1 MRAPQTI
8 VFSVF
13 HISRCSPPSV
23 RKNKRGD
30 IWVAVGCEV
39 EHQTPPRAPGVSRGE
54 GRHDVSAG
62 ITSSFFFLPAPS
74 EAKVSGQISLYN
86 RQDEKQQPPS
96 DAVRSASDTMGAIH
110 AWCFHQW
117 SCHFK
122 IPRVHREVKRNP
134 APPGWGW
141 DEVWL
146 SGEGWT
152 ESQTGIHDMP
162 GGVISR
168 EPREWESGWG
178 HVSTRL
184 HCPSCERKGVTHRH
198 RLRRDTGLV
207 FEPKLK

>member
-96 DAVRSASDTMGAIH
+96 DLVRSASDTMGAIH

-122 IPRVHREVKRNP
+122 IPEFIGRWNVILPLRVEGGMKYGWAGRDEPRVRRGSTICQEVWLAENP
-134 APPGWGW
+134 GSESRGGGMSRRGFIVPPVRGRGWHTGIGW
-141 DEVWL
+141 DETLDL
-146 SGEGWT
+146 SLNQ
-152 ESQTGIHDMP
+152 S
-162 GGVISR
+162 
-168 EPREWESGWG
+168 
-178 HVSTRL
+178 
-184 HCPSCERKGVTHRH
+184 
-198 RLRRDTGLV
+198 
-207 FEPKLK
+207 

>member
-1 MRAPQTI
+1 MCQPA
-8 VFSVF
+8 S
-13 HISRCSPPSV
+13 
-23 RKNKRGD
+23 
-30 IWVAVGCEV
+30 
-39 EHQTPPRAPGVSRGE
+39 HQV
-54 GRHDVSAG
+54 
-62 ITSSFFFLPAPS
+62 FFFLPAPS

-122 IPRVHREVKRNP
+122 IPEFIGRWNVILPLRVEGGMKY
-134 APPGWGW
+134 GWAGR
-141 DEVWL
+141 DE
-146 SGEGWT
+146 GT